1 MKKQEQEE
9 EKVRT
14 PALFSLITEVT
25 VDIDTDGQDLHVSL
39 SVLTTHNY
47 ILQYITAT
55 TNYSHVNNPVI
66 QKVDSVPLCLI
77 YTLS

>member
-39 SVLTTHNY
+39 SVLTTHKY
-47 ILQYITAT
+47 IFCNI
-55 TNYSHVNNPVI
+55 
-66 QKVDSVPLCLI
+66 
-77 YTLS
+77 